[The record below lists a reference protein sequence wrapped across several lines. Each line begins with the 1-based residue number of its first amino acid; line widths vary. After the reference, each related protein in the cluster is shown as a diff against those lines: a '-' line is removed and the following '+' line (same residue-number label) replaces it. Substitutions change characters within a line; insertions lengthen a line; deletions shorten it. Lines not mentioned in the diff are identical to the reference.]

1 MAVCWTSMFVSN
13 HVRAYSS
20 LTDAGVK
27 CLRMGAMGVTRGHE
41 MGVCVCECVIK
52 NGFRGGAAD

>member
-1 MAVCWTSMFVSN
+1 MFVSN